1 MHKKL
6 IKPELEKA
14 YMKALDALC
23 DLEHLLN
30 QKAQNDVP
38 EADWSPLC
46 KVRGAYN
53 KVVASASDLVLWEW
67 SSAP

>member
-1 MHKKL
+1 MKERL
-6 IKPELEKA
+6 MNRELEKA
-14 YMKALDALC
+14 YMKAMDALC

-53 KVVASASDLVLWEW
+53 MVVTSASELVTWEW
-67 SSAP
+67 SAPT